1 MLLRGGGCGMVTGCS
16 RLSRIPVSPAKV
28 RERVMDTW
36 GAAEPE
42 QTVLFGGDGEE
53 DAYNPPVM
61 QSKCRGWGGV
71 WGVSSLRFSFGKGME
86 TPPRAPGSC
95 GVSSK
100 RNPCPRS
107 LYHGHA
113 KKLKVMGCTS
123 PAPLIVPRVQGLHP
137 R

>member
-1 MLLRGGGCGMVTGCS
+1 M
-16 RLSRIPVSPAKV
+16 SPAKV
-28 RERVMDTW
+28 RERAMDTW

-53 DAYNPPVM
+53 DAYNPLVM

-71 WGVSSLRFSFGKGME
+71 WGVSSLRFSFGKRME
-86 TPPRAPGSC
+86 TPSRAPGSR
-95 GVSSK
+95 GVSPK
-100 RNPCPRS
+100 QNPCPRS
-107 LYHGHA
+107 LHQGCA

-123 PAPLIVPRVQGLHP
+123 PAPLIVLREQGLHP